1 MRVYEKVRAYID
13 EQGLKQKTI
22 AEKAG
27 IPNVTFNAIMN
38 GKRTLYA
45 DDLKAICVRNEENS
59 MYHTGFCNTTVNVSG
74 RTCGFC

>member
-13 EQGLKQKTI
+13 EMCCKQVTI

-27 IPNVTFNAIMN
+27 IPKATFNAILN

-45 DDLKAICVRNEENS
+45 DDLKAICLAL
-59 MYHTGFCNTTVNVSG
+59 NVSPELFIDMADS
-74 RTCGFC
+74 CEMHE